1 MPVSVTC
8 PQSIFLEHESWLR
21 TVVRSR
27 LSEPEAIDDVMQN
40 IALTIVR
47 QKEGSTT
54 NEVRVLET
62 GIIR

>member
-1 MPVSVTC
+1 M
-8 PQSIFLEHESWLR
+8 
-21 TVVRSR
+21 RSR